1 MPCYFDFIFNKFI
14 ARTNFKHGDLVMK
27 IIFAKNYC
35 MLQRIQTVYLL
46 LASIL
51 LFLTIVMG
59 FASYSWGE
67 HQVFFSIVGLSENP
81 AEISTWFPYRIV
93 VPLIAAMCLFS
104 IVQFKKRK
112 LQMTIGRIVILL
124 LLVLITFIFID
135 LYTLADKL
143 VVTEL
148 DVLMETGYG
157 IYLPVAALPLVFLAN
172 RAIKKDE
179 NLIKSVDR
187 LRG

>member
-1 MPCYFDFIFNKFI
+1 
-14 ARTNFKHGDLVMK
+14 
-27 IIFAKNYC
+27 

-46 LASIL
+46 VASIL

-67 HQVFFSIVGLSENP
+67 NQVIFSIIGLTENP
-81 AEISTWFPYRIV
+81 LEVNTWFPYKIV

-112 LQMTIGRIVILL
+112 LQLTIGRIVILL
-124 LLVLITFIFID
+124 LVVLITFVFID
-135 LYTLADKL
+135 LYTIAAKL
-143 VVTEL
+143 VDADVA
-148 DVLMETGYG
+148 VLMETGYG
-157 IYLPVAALPLVFLAN
+157 MYLPVAALPLVFLAN
-172 RAIKKDE
+172 RAINKDE
-179 NLIKSVDR
+179 KLIKSVDR